1 MPGRTP
7 TQDSGIRRKPSTKHR
22 DISCLYNRLSA
33 NAFTLWAR
41 LPGMPCATAT
51 PSRVH
56 TGLRCLQTS
65 LPDVIFLITH
75 VGRLLSIYAVYRVA
89 YAASCRMPPR
99 DWLPTGMPSLRSC
112 IPGYGVAGFLG
123 GSHLLENV
131 DVRRIIAA
139 QNRRAM
145 CFVGIRFTA
154 GIYISHLPDS
164 MQTWTDAIGKMIVG
178 FYC

>member
-1 MPGRTP
+1 MHDRREGMPGRTP

-99 DWLPTGMPSLRSC
+99 DWLPTRHALPTVVHTGLRCGRLPWRKPSSRKRGC
-112 IPGYGVAGFLG
+112 
-123 GSHLLENV
+123 
-131 DVRRIIAA
+131 
-139 QNRRAM
+139 
-145 CFVGIRFTA
+145 
-154 GIYISHLPDS
+154 
-164 MQTWTDAIGKMIVG
+164 
-178 FYC
+178 